1 MNTVPSPR
9 TPQVLGEGGGGG
21 LWRAGKR
28 LGAKSVSL
36 ASLVGRRSAGG
47 GSVQIEETEYES
59 KKEVNASLV
68 PAARYLLLDARAIF
82 EQSFRFEGTFDLFRT
97 VVAVRLLRL

>member
-1 MNTVPSPR
+1 V
-9 TPQVLGEGGGGG
+9 G

-47 GSVQIEETEYES
+47 GSGEVQIEETEYES
-59 KKEVNASLV
+59 EKEVNASLV

-82 EQSFRFEGTFDLFRT
+82 KQSLRPEGTLELFRA